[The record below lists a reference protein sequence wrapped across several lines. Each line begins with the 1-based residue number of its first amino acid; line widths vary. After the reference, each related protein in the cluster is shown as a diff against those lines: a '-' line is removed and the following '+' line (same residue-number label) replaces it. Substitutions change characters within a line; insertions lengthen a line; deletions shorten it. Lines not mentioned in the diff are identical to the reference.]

1 MKRILCYL
9 AGTTNYGLLLKC
21 QSSSSIIGFSDA
33 NWGANV
39 DDRKSTTAYCIYIS
53 SNLVSWSN
61 HKQKSVSRSSTEA
74 EYDVVAALL
83 TEVIWTQSL
92 LSELRIPFL
101 TPKLYYDNLGVV
113 LLSANPVMHPKT
125 KHFELDL
132 HFVHD
137 HICKDNI
144 TLLHLPARFQV
155 ADPLTKSVS
164 ENLFLNVRDK
174 LMVVP
179 NPTMS
184 LTGVLTRELYPLS
197 NFCI

>member
-1 MKRILCYL
+1 MKRILRYL
-9 AGTTNYGLLLKC
+9 AGTINFGLLLKR

-33 NWGANV
+33 DWGADV
-39 DDRKSTTAYCIYIS
+39 DDRKSTTAYCIYIG
-53 SNLVSWSN
+53 SNLVSWST

-74 EYDVVAALL
+74 EYRAVAALL

-101 TPKLYYDNLGVV
+101 TPKLYSDNLGAV
-113 LLSANPVMHPKT
+113 LLSANPVMHSKT

-132 HFVHD
+132 HFVRD
-137 HICKDNI
+137 HICKGNI

-155 ADPLTKSVS
+155 ADPLTKPVS
-164 ENLFLNVRDK
+164 GTVFLNVRDK

-179 NPTMS
+179 NPAMS
-184 LTGVLTRELYPLS
+184 LTGGVNQRDISPP
-197 NFCI
+197 